1 MNRHIEPE
9 ESTMRSFAAWLI
21 ALAVAAGQLS
31 GCGSDDAAP
40 ATRDDRASASRTS
53 AAPAASPN
61 LDQYLLQVD
70 EGPGLEPM
78 SSPQTDSE
86 EPFPLPEGGAET
98 LERSGY
104 ISTTYQTGVGDSI
117 AGVSSVLLF
126 ETEAGASDWMTYE
139 TSAAVLRHQIPDGKF
154 TWFQVSDVPGAA
166 GWTGPDLHGN
176 AIGSVYWTQGRCM
189 MLISVETGGP
199 RVEPLSAGA
208 KAIYERTG
216 GTCPD

>member
-1 MNRHIEPE
+1 
-9 ESTMRSFAAWLI
+9 MRSFATWTI
-21 ALAVAAGQLS
+21 ALAVAAGPLS
-31 GCGSDDAAP
+31 GCGSDDPAP
-40 ATRDDRASASRTS
+40 ATSDDRASAPPTS
-53 AAPAASPN
+53 ATPTASSPPAT

-78 SSPQTDSE
+78 SSPQTDSGD
-86 EPFPLPEGGAET
+86 PFPLPEGGAEV

-104 ISTTYQTGVGDSI
+104 LSTTFQAGQGDSI

-126 ETEAGASDWMTYE
+126 ETEAGARDWMTYE
-139 TSAAVLRHQIPDGKF
+139 TSTEVLRHQIPDGRF
-154 TWFQVSDVPGAA
+154 TWFRIPGVPGAT

-176 AIGSVYWTQGRCM
+176 AIGNAYWTQGRCM

-199 RVEPLSAGA
+199 RVEPLTAGVR
-208 KAIYERTG
+208 AIYERTG